1 MTNQPNQTQP
11 DQKQQGG
18 QNDKSGQ
25 QSQAPGTGAK
35 QPDVKTPDQK

>member
-1 MTNQPNQTQP
+1 MTNQPTQNQP

-25 QSQAPGTGAK
+25 QSQAPGTDTK
-35 QPDVKTPDQK
+35 QADVKKSDEK